1 VTQRLGAVR
10 REEDLAALG
19 AGSHGVEEHAERRGV
34 DGVLD
39 LVDADD
45 GRRRPLAQG
54 EEDREAAERAV
65 GHVADVEAGLG
76 LVAAALEELDDPA
89 ACSGAG
95 LEPDEAGRDGP
106 EVLDHPGEV
115 FLVLLDVFEDIADVA
130 AVAVQDAGG
139 ADRGLGVRGRPRRPS
154 APMPSLRSAMDLNEI
169 AVFIRIA
176 DKQSLTGAARA
187 LGLPKSTISRKLVS
201 LEERLGARLV
211 ERTPRHVRL
220 TEAGAVFYD
229 RCAGLLA
236 GIAAAEGEI
245 ALLAST
251 PRGRLRVSAGVDVG
265 VSVLGPLVKEFLQRA
280 PQVSVELTLTDRPVD
295 VVAEGFDLAI
305 RIGPVRD
312 EHLVVR
318 KLGSGSGVLC
328 ASPSYLTHRGAP
340 EQPEDL
346 ARHACIVFNSPPH
359 SAAWSLTSERGPVTV
374 RVDGP
379 LTVNS
384 LTLARDAAVA
394 GLGIARL
401 PSFVCW
407 NELAAGRLQRVLAA
421 WSTDER
427 SVHAVLPSG
436 KHMSTKVRAF
446 LDFLVERM
454 AHVPGIGREAGA
466 AEAKDAPRE
475 RERKRAPSG

>member
-1 VTQRLGAVR
+1 
-10 REEDLAALG
+10 
-19 AGSHGVEEHAERRGV
+19 
-34 DGVLD
+34 
-39 LVDADD
+39 
-45 GRRRPLAQG
+45 
-54 EEDREAAERAV
+54 
-65 GHVADVEAGLG
+65 
-76 LVAAALEELDDPA
+76 
-89 ACSGAG
+89 
-95 LEPDEAGRDGP
+95 
-106 EVLDHPGEV
+106 
-115 FLVLLDVFEDIADVA
+115 
-130 AVAVQDAGG
+130 
-139 ADRGLGVRGRPRRPS
+139 
-154 APMPSLRSAMDLNEI
+154 MDLNEI
-169 AVFIRIA
+169 AVFIRIV

-187 LGLPKSTISRKLVS
+187 LGLPKSTISRKLSS

-220 TEAGAVFYD
+220 TEAGTVFYD
-229 RCAGLLA
+229 RCAGLVA

-245 ALLAST
+245 ARLTSA
-251 PRGRLRVSAGVDVG
+251 PRGRLRVSAGFDVG
-265 VSVLGPLVKEFLQRA
+265 VSVLGPLVQEFLQRA

-312 EHLVVR
+312 ANLVVR
-318 KLGSGSGVLC
+318 KLGAGSGVLC

-346 ARHACIVFNSPPH
+346 ARHACIVFSSPPH
-359 SAAWSLTSERGPVTV
+359 SAAWSLTSDRGPVTV

-407 NELAAGRLQRVLAA
+407 SELGAGRLQRVLAA
-421 WSTDER
+421 WSTEER

-454 AHVPGIGREAGA
+454 ARVPGIGREAGA
-466 AEAKDAPRE
+466 AEAKAKDAPRE
-475 RERKRAPSG
+475 RASKRAPSG